1 MEERRLVCE
10 DFFTHLP
17 VKHYVWTCSVAHLRL
32 FATPWTVAHQAP
44 LFMGFPRQEYW
55 GGLPFPS
62 LGDLPDPG
70 IAPGSP
76 ALQADASPSEPPGKP
91 TWNWPSAPLGTG
103 STRDR

>member
-55 GGLPFPS
+55 GGFPFPS
-62 LGDLPDPG
+62 SGDLRDPEMESRG
-70 IAPGSP
+70 P
-76 ALQADASPSEPPGKP
+76 ALAGRFFTTVTPGKP
-91 TWNWPSAPLGTG
+91 TGDT
-103 STRDR
+103 